1 MRDMLTLEPA
11 RRATCAELLARA
23 WVDLCDD
30 DAAEGVDLSA
40 SPRNLRRARS
50 SRAAPTRGERGAPP
64 TSPRGET
71 AFDFSDPMS
80 APAAARQNGRKLAFD
95 DEHGGDEDPRHV
107 SRKLAFAEED
117 EGASDIELETGCL
130 MQCLAPGT
138 AAGA

>member
-1 MRDMLTLEPA
+1 
-11 RRATCAELLARA
+11 
-23 WVDLCDD
+23 
-30 DAAEGVDLSA
+30 
-40 SPRNLRRARS
+40 
-50 SRAAPTRGERGAPP
+50 
-64 TSPRGET
+64 
-71 AFDFSDPMS
+71 MS

-130 MQCLAPGT
+130 VQCLAPGT